1 MSITALEMNLLRRQ
15 NLGDELRRA
24 ALATPN
30 KPAIIYYTTD
40 GASRS
45 VTYAE
50 LNSMAN
56 AVAHNLTQRGI
67 AKGDKVAALSRNSI
81 EYPRARL
88 RAAQNRRLAGA
99 DQLHAAAA
107 RRAAPDRLF

>member
-81 EYPRARL
+81 EFLVLGYAL
-88 RAAQNRRLAGA
+88 HRRLAGA